1 MQKNKIHTGDAKSQ
15 WLESAKERLFNF
27 TVAGGQIRGAVVLGN
42 RMIKEMQANHQLG
55 VLETLVLGH
64 SYLGAV
70 LMTTNLKG
78 YDRIGMKIDCSGPIK
93 GINVEAN
100 AFGEVRGYLKQV
112 PIPIDKPLEDFNL
125 SPFFGAGFLNV
136 TKILEDGKSPFTGQ
150 VMLKYGSI
158 AKDLNNY
165 FWTSEQIPT
174 AFNLSVH
181 FDREGMVTGAG
192 GLFLQPMPEA
202 NKDIVEEMEKRVA
215 EMPSIGIAF
224 SEGAKADEFVSEHFG
239 DRDLKILSDRK
250 VAFMCHCNE
259 EKIEKIL
266 TMLSPDEFE
275 DIKENGPFPLEVA
288 CHFCGTKY
296 EFSKEQIRN
305 LGQKRKNRN

>member
-1 MQKNKIHTGDAKSQ
+1 MKKKKIHTGDAKSQ

-42 RMIKEMQANHQLG
+42 RMIREMQANHQLG

-136 TKILEDGKSPFTGQ
+136 TKILEDAKSPFTGQ
-150 VMLKYGSI
+150 VMLKYDFWKAGDDTVYFPRQI
-158 AKDLNNY
+158 A
-165 FWTSEQIPT
+165 
-174 AFNLSVH
+174 
-181 FDREGMVTGAG
+181 
-192 GLFLQPMPEA
+192 
-202 NKDIVEEMEKRVA
+202 
-215 EMPSIGIAF
+215 
-224 SEGAKADEFVSEHFG
+224 
-239 DRDLKILSDRK
+239 
-250 VAFMCHCNE
+250 
-259 EKIEKIL
+259 
-266 TMLSPDEFE
+266 
-275 DIKENGPFPLEVA
+275 
-288 CHFCGTKY
+288 
-296 EFSKEQIRN
+296 
-305 LGQKRKNRN
+305 